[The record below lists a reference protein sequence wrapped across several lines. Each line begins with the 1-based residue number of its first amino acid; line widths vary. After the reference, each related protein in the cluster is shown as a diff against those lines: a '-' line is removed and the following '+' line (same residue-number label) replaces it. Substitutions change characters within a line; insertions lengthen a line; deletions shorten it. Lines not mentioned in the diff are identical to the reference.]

1 MTFIDFIHKY
11 MNGVDR
17 IRSTKEWLPVKYQGG
32 EVTVLNHT
40 SVHWPDTLQL
50 DEEKYIYKN
59 TPGNVIAAMW
69 AGFGLFGLI
78 AGVLPAGWGLLN
90 EFGIVGSY
98 NNDPLWLS
106 LFFIIFLASF
116 TFLPIPAILL
126 SFVYPF
132 KRPKERLLIWDR
144 ENGTVTLPP
153 RFWGEHEVVPFKDLK
168 VKKIRNLGSFVQF
181 HVLAAFRPSDGQP
194 IEFGLLGDNAKDW
207 AFYCWY
213 MDKTRPLPPG
223 EVFDPYRERDEERRR
238 MEMAG
243 QGVDQ
248 NQKGGSIGQEI
259 LHKALIGETRA

>member
-11 MNGVDR
+11 MSVLDR
-17 IRSTKEWLPVKYQGG
+17 IRSTKEWLPVDFQGEPHIVTPRYAKSN
-32 EVTVLNHT
+32 EVE
-40 SVHWPDTLQL
+40 QL
-50 DEEKYIYKN
+50 DEKCFRIN
-59 TPGNVIAAMW
+59 TTETAWGGVMW
-69 AGFGLFGLI
+69 AGIGLFGLI
-78 AGVLPAGWGLLN
+78 AGVLPSGWGLLN

-106 LFFIIFLASF
+106 IFFIIFIASF
-116 TFLPIPAILL
+116 TFLPLPAILL

-153 RFWGEHEVVPFKDLK
+153 RFWGEHEVVPFNELK

-194 IEFGLLGDNAKDW
+194 IEFGLLGDNEKDW
-207 AFYCWY
+207 AFFCWY

-238 MEMAG
+238 TFLQTLPPANIQQAG
-243 QGVDQ
+243 
-248 NQKGGSIGQEI
+248 
-259 LHKALIGETRA
+259 

>member
-11 MNGVDR
+11 MSVLDR
-17 IRSTKEWLPVKYQGG
+17 VRSTKKWLPVKYQGD

-50 DEEKYIYKN
+50 DDKKYVYNK
-59 TPGNVIAAMW
+59 TTRDVDGVLW
-69 AGFGLFGLI
+69 AGIGLFSLI
-78 AGVLPAGWGLLN
+78 AGVVPSLSILPRILG
-90 EFGIVGSY
+90 VTGSPSHG
-98 NNDPLWLS
+98 DPLWVS
-106 LFFIIFLASF
+106 LFFFISF
-116 TFLPIPAILL
+116 SAVAFLPIPAILL

-194 IEFGLLGDNAKDW
+194 IEFGLLGDNEKDW
-207 AFYCWY
+207 AFFCWY

-238 MEMAG
+238 TFLQTPPPANIQ
-243 QGVDQ
+243 QG
-248 NQKGGSIGQEI
+248 
-259 LHKALIGETRA
+259 